1 MKKFMAALTS
11 LVGMLG
17 MVMMYFSSEFL
28 PVYNIDGEYVLSNQ
42 LIRYALY
49 AILACIIAYNI
60 AILLCCDKKK
70 RNARRR

>member
-42 LIRYALY
+42 LIR
-49 AILACIIAYNI
+49 
-60 AILLCCDKKK
+60 
-70 RNARRR
+70 

>member
-11 LVGMLG
+11 LVGIFG

-49 AILACIIAYNI
+49 AILACIIVYNI
-60 AILLCCDKKK
+60 AILLCCDKK
-70 RNARRR
+70 NARRR